1 MRPMYTVSL
10 GHGAGF
16 DMQFLRE
23 NWFWIVVFVFFIL
36 MHAGGHGGH
45 GGHGR
50 SGRTSRP
57 DERERQDA
65 GGPHRH

>member
-1 MRPMYTVSL
+1 ME
-10 GHGAGF
+10 
-16 DMQFLRE
+16 FLRE
-23 NWFWIVVFVFFIL
+23 NWFWIVVLVFFIL

-65 GGPHRH
+65 GGRHRH

>member
-1 MRPMYTVSL
+1 ME
-10 GHGAGF
+10 
-16 DMQFLRE
+16 FLRE
-23 NWFWIVVFVFFIL
+23 NWFWIVVLVFFIL
-36 MHAGGHGGH
+36 MHAGGH

-65 GGPHRH
+65 GGRHRH